1 MLIIEEGL
9 RNKKKSCVMLCNRT
23 TTYSKYNLLLLLV
36 QNTKVAF
43 FCVFQLKE
51 ESKSCW
57 KKNYWNNILWLLST
71 SKNIEEV
78 KCFCR
83 SCSGIGISNGILY
96 LASDAASDYDLKIL
110 RQQKTKD
117 NNSTRHTRSSRIKQK
132 KRPSEELFFS
142 TSLVRVFYN
151 QMEWHSFASF
161 FSPCYTILLR
171 QQQKQ

>member
-1 MLIIEEGL
+1 ML
-9 RNKKKSCVMLCNRT
+9 
-23 TTYSKYNLLLLLV
+23 
-36 QNTKVAF
+36 
-43 FCVFQLKE
+43 
-51 ESKSCW
+51 

-110 RQQKTKD
+110 RQQKTND
-117 NNSTRHTRSSRIKQK
+117 NNSTRHTRSSRIKQ

-161 FSPCYTILLR
+161 SLHFIPFFFGSSRNNNNNNKSNGDGTRNHI
-171 QQQKQ
+171 